1 MSTTNID
8 QLIDPLLG
16 DDASVHGSLPT
27 YTQVITD
34 HPAATKQKS
43 LVKKPAAASKKRK
56 ISKPKEAER
65 TPASEHDAKDEV
77 QIVNCD
83 TGFRFYVLDRLKKGK
98 KTWVVIASEES
109 FNIPIT
115 ASPKDQATTYAD
127 FFATLSAHCEAVEPN
142 TGRIVSE
149 YVEKKKD
156 DIVWTVLIPRVPGFM
171 KGKPFVL
178 KNKEGYNKWIESL
191 EENKSDVTS
200 LFLKMKN
207 PTSQAKRAHNAEVL
221 AKEAIR
227 TKTKRMVIEAK
238 EAKRADDL
246 KSGKRD
252 LDEDNDDLD
261 DLDDNEDTDCDA
273 VKLMVRKLYAT
284 HPANTQYDQGLP
296 VYVNP
301 ADPTLFI
308 PLTHG
313 NTQIWAK
320 AIIQSKRGVS
330 LQSPPNELR
339 YEKVSAKRNSSKANA
354 AAIRGGAQSN
364 CGGCCNSSQHQHQ
377 TLAHNPVSSD
387 GPCPQ
392 PGPNAGI
399 DKYVKFIGLRQPARI
414 SEILVENDMTN
425 YKTFRSQNLD
435 KNLLKDIGLTV
446 GVVTQL
452 VDNVPKFE
460 RHLARQEQH

>member
-273 VKLMVRKLYAT
+273 VKLM
-284 HPANTQYDQGLP
+284 
-296 VYVNP
+296 
-301 ADPTLFI
+301 
-308 PLTHG
+308 
-313 NTQIWAK
+313 
-320 AIIQSKRGVS
+320 IQSKRGVS

-364 CGGCCNSSQHQHQ
+364 CGGCCNSLQHQHQ